1 MSLIN
6 WSQQSKAINIAQG
19 EEERAQGEEERAH
32 WVRWSGWRRVLR

>member
-19 EEERAQGEEERAH
+19 EEEHAH
-32 WVRWSGWRRVLR
+32 WVKWSGWRRVLR